1 MSLPRGDGFGCPE
14 VNASQPGQVAGM
26 PFADKAKLLVPQQMK
41 LPAQPMVHGDDG
53 TIDIAD
59 QAVAENDIG
68 NFPVTAGA
76 DIGQSLDAGNGG
88 GFASRLIAQRL
99 VCELGQLRTVF
110 ACCRH
115 NGRNIFFDSFM
126 LAASGRDA
134 WR

>member
-1 MSLPRGDGFGCPE
+1 MALRE

-26 PFADKAKLLVPQQMK
+26 PFADAAKLLVHQMK

-53 TIDIAD
+53 TIDVAD
-59 QAVAENDIG
+59 QAVAENDVG
-68 NFPVTAGA
+68 NFPVTPHA
-76 DIGQSLDAGNGG
+76 DIGQSLDAGNGC

-99 VCELGQLRTVF
+99 VREPGQLCAIF
-110 ACCRH
+110 ACCHH
-115 NGRNIFFDSFM
+115 NGRNILLERFM

>member
-1 MSLPRGDGFGCPE
+1 MALRE

-26 PFADKAKLLVPQQMK
+26 PFADAAKLLVPQMK

-53 TIDIAD
+53 TIDVAD
-59 QAVAENDIG
+59 QAVAENDVG
-68 NFPVTAGA
+68 NFPVTPRAN
-76 DIGQSLDAGNGG
+76 IGQSLDAGDRR

-99 VCELGQLRTVF
+99 VREPGQLCTIF

-115 NGRNIFFDSFM
+115 NGRDISFESFM
-126 LAASGRDA
+126 PAASGRDA